1 MDAVTPLFIFGMGR
15 SGTTN
20 AQRVANAHPLVML
33 NGEITLTLLKQ
44 FIALLDAADHAHD
57 GARADAWLARKADY
71 IFESFGYLSKGGR
84 GKLHRRADARYM
96 GHKTPRLE
104 SLFDEYETHFGSAGL
119 KPRYFYC
126 ARNPFDCWRSY
137 RAAEWN
143 RYDVQGFLAHYVKS
157 FERLEDIQA
166 RVPERIGVLNLDELI
181 AQGDP
186 VAFYREKL
194 FEPLGLDMPER
205 VAERVLSLSSK
216 RSSGGR
222 PPELDADD
230 RRTIETYPGIAQIQT
245 RMFAPYLRDRK
256 PG

>member
-44 FIALLDAADHAHD
+44 FLALLDAADRVHE
-57 GARADAWLARKADY
+57 GARGEAWLERKADY

-104 SLFDEYETHFGSAGL
+104 SLFDEYEAHFGSAGL

-157 FERLEDIQA
+157 FERLDEIQT
-166 RVPERIGVLNLDELI
+166 RVPDRIGVLNLDELI
-181 AQGDP
+181 AKGDP

-194 FEPLGLDMPER
+194 FEPLGLDVPER
-205 VAERVLSLSSK
+205 VVERVRSLSSK
-216 RSSGGR
+216 RTSGER
-222 PPELDADD
+222 PPEIGADD
-230 RRTIETYPGIAQIQT
+230 RRAIETYPGIARIHAA
-245 RMFAPYLRDRK
+245 MFEPHLRDRK
-256 PG
+256 PA

>member
-20 AQRVANAHPLVML
+20 AQRVANSHPDVML
-33 NGEITLTLLKQ
+33 NGEISLSVLKQFLTLLDTADRAQ
-44 FIALLDAADHAHD
+44 RAA
-57 GARADAWLARKADY
+57 REAWLARKADY
-71 IFESFGYLSKGGR
+71 IFESFGYLSKDGR
-84 GKLHRRADARYM
+84 GKLHRRAGARYM

-104 SLFDEYETHFGSAGL
+104 SLFDEYEAHFGSAGL

-143 RYDVQGFLAHYVKS
+143 RYDVQGFLAHYGKS
-157 FERLEDIQA
+157 FERLDEIKA
-166 RVPERIGVLNLDELI
+166 RVPGRIGVLNLDELI
-181 AQGDP
+181 AMGDP

-205 VAERVLSLSSK
+205 VVERVRSLSSK
-216 RSSGGR
+216 RTSGER
-222 PPELDADD
+222 PPEIGADD
-230 RRTIETYPGIAQIQT
+230 RRAIEAYPGIARIHAA
-245 RMFAPYLRDRK
+245 MFAPYLGDKRA
-256 PG
+256 